1 MREKKTVN
9 SEKTVSSFIKKQSR
23 TEKYIHGITCMR
35 RIKEGD
41 KISCKNCGAEVDRE
55 NDKFCWHCGKEI
67 LKNDMTAEQI
77 LKEVSGLLNEL
88 KDRTISKEISVEE
101 TYKAIDE
108 IESMANGIE
117 AELSDLEFP
126 PDGFKLSAFEK
137 AYAKIPAPMLK
148 RFEREVFTKEN
159 LSAEDIERFIKLY
172 LMTN

>member
-1 MREKKTVN
+1 
-9 SEKTVSSFIKKQSR
+9 
-23 TEKYIHGITCMR
+23 
-35 RIKEGD
+35 
-41 KISCKNCGAEVDRE
+41 
-55 NDKFCWHCGKEI
+55 
-67 LKNDMTAEQI
+67 MTAAQI

-117 AELSDLEFP
+117 TELSDLEFP

-137 AYAKIPAPMLK
+137 ACAKIPAPMLK

-159 LSAEDIERFIKLY
+159 LSAEDIASAIQSYRGHSAFTGGIKY
-172 LMTN
+172 EIKF